1 VTHLFEYLRII
12 IEQII
17 MMLGLPGITLIMFAE
32 NLFPP
37 IPSELVMPFAG
48 FVVGQGKADFLAVW
62 AAGTLGAVAG
72 AVVLYYI
79 GRWADEPIVR
89 RFVRLFGRWFLLSE
103 GDLDRALQAFAR
115 HGDAI
120 VFFGRLI
127 PVVRSLISLP
137 AGMQRMPLGR
147 FLFFTT
153 LGASI
158 WTAVLTGVGAA
169 LGANWSQVLDIA
181 RRYEQVTVLAL
192 AGLVIAFFAVRIWQ
206 RRRQRAAQADPG
218 GPLAAAVEVV
228 EE

>member
-1 VTHLFEYLRII
+1 MAQIIDQLRII

-17 MMLGLPGITLIMFAE
+17 LTLGLPGISIVMFAE

-48 FVVGQGKADFLAVW
+48 FVVGQGKAEFLPVW

-79 GRWADEPIVR
+79 GRWADEPIAR
-89 RFVRLFGRWFLLSE
+89 RFVRRFGKWFLLSE
-103 GDLDRALQAFAR
+103 ADLDRALQAFVR
-115 HGDAI
+115 HGEVI

-127 PVVRSLISLP
+127 PIVRSLISLP
-137 AGMQRMPLGR
+137 AGMQRMPMAR
-147 FLFFTT
+147 FLLFTT

-158 WTAVLTGVGAA
+158 WTAVLTVAGVI
-169 LGANWSQVLDIA
+169 LGANWDQIMDIM
-181 RRYEQVTVLAL
+181 RRYEQLTLVVLAI
-192 AGLVIAFFAVRIWQ
+192 LVIAFFVIRLSQ
-206 RRRQRAAQADPG
+206 RRKQRAVQAEAPK
-218 GPLAAAVEVV
+218 VT